1 MTNDYAVFGVWI
13 SSIGQKNNGFAKPWK
28 NCPQAHRPCSSR
40 ATPTSSPRRRTRN
53 RLTLSGHT
61 HGGQF
66 GILGL
71 PLLHVFKYT
80 RGMVQKGESYGYVH
94 CGNGSWFPCRIGCPP
109 KIAYFNLRAV

>member
-1 MTNDYAVFGVWI
+1 M
-13 SSIGQKNNGFAKPWK
+13 
-28 NCPQAHRPCSSR
+28 
-40 ATPTSSPRRRTRN
+40 
-53 RLTLSGHT
+53 LTLSSHT

-71 PLLHVFKYT
+71 PLFPVFKYT